1 MGGVMNVDD
10 YLYGL
15 QIDFDAYHIS
25 YALIKSFVFAFLIVS
40 ISAFFGFYV
49 KGGAV
54 EVGINA
60 TKAVV
65 SSSVAVIVANYFL
78 TQLLLV

>member
-1 MGGVMNVDD
+1 V
-10 YLYGL
+10 
-15 QIDFDAYHIS
+15 
-25 YALIKSFVFAFLIVS
+25 VFAFIITSV
-40 ISAFFGFYV
+40 SAFFGYYV

-65 SSSVAVIVANYFL
+65 SSSITVIIANYIL
-78 TQLLLV
+78 TQLLLG